1 MHRRAVRLAG
11 QEARTLPKDQ
21 DDGNSGQGVTADEV
35 PAIPLVGYN
44 IFVLK
49 GAEEYLPATSE
60 YKGLTVRGA
69 EEARNIRGD
78 LKQ

>member
-1 MHRRAVRLAG
+1 MAAIGLAG
-11 QEARTLPKDQ
+11 QKARTLKNGHHN
-21 DDGNSGQGVTADEV
+21 GNSGQGIIADKV

-49 GAEEYLPATSE
+49 GAEEYLRATSE
-60 YKGLTVRGA
+60 FRRPAVRRA
-69 EEARNIRGD
+69 YEARDTRGG

>member
-1 MHRRAVRLAG
+1 M
-11 QEARTLPKDQ
+11 
-21 DDGNSGQGVTADEV
+21 GNSNSSQGVISHNV

-60 YKGLTVRGA
+60 YRGLSMRRA
-69 EEARNIRGD
+69 YEARDTRGD